1 MEAIVRVKISVE
13 EENHAMKN
21 EIDAALINL
30 NYLILCTAVVV
41 LDRLSRCTLCQST
54 STALLQTHTTRS
66 CLV

>member
-41 LDRLSRCTLCQST
+41 LDRLSRCTLRQST